1 MPALLTGVGKRLR
14 FRAQRASVRADVLHF
29 SERQRRPAAAT
40 AEPDG
45 RQTSVNQL

>member
-1 MPALLTGVGKRLR
+1 MPALVTGVAERLG

-29 SERQRRPAAAT
+29 SERQRRSAAAT

-45 RQTSVNQL
+45 RQTPVNQL